1 MGSMESIASAA
12 GIQREAWERAVLA
25 ATTALWPGADG
36 GLGTGML
43 LAYLAGQGHEIP
55 SRSLYLMLESLQQGG
70 LVRLSRGNPHRAA
83 EEAHG
88 ARTITW
94 VNPAIL
100 D

>member
-1 MGSMESIASAA
+1 MESAA
-12 GIQREAWERAVLA
+12 GVQRAAWERAVLA
-25 ATTALWPGADG
+25 ATAALWPDAGG

-43 LAYLAGQGHEIP
+43 LAHLAGQGHDIP
-55 SRSLYLMLESLQQGG
+55 ARSLYLLLESLQLRG

-100 D
+100 V

>member
-1 MGSMESIASAA
+1 MGRMESAA
-12 GIQREAWERAVLA
+12 GMQRAEVERAVLA
-25 ATTALWPGADG
+25 ATAALWPAADG

-43 LAYLAGQGHEIP
+43 LAHLAGQGHEIP
-55 SRSLYLMLESLQQGG
+55 SRSLYLMLESLQMRG